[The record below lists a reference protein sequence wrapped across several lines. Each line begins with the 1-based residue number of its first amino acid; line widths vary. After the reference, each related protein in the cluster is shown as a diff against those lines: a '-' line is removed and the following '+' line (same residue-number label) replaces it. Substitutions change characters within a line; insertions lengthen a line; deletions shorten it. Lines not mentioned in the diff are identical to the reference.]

1 MLSLA
6 ADVAIIVVACFF
18 AATDGREVHFKAAA
32 VMTVTA
38 AALWACVSRAL
49 RHYEVDNGRGVLGD
63 FALTLVLVGAVV
75 LPMALLRL
83 VVSRYATTTGVD
95 RFVAVLVPATL
106 FVRLRTT
113 GLRLWRARP
122 VAQALIVGLGALGR
136 LTQREIRDSGKRQ
149 RITGYLRFDEENDRD
164 RLEAPVLG
172 TVHDIEAVLRAHVVD
187 EVYFA
192 TSAADRRSDVQ
203 RMIEVCEGLGTPFAL
218 PACGYRLARAHPA
231 CPDAISD
238 GYVHFA
244 IARARPLQTG
254 IKRCFDIVASAAAL
268 VALSPLLLAMAV
280 AIAITSR
287 GPILFR
293 QSRVGLHGRTF
304 NMLKFRSMVNNA
316 EALRASLLTSNEQ
329 TGPVF
334 KMSGDPRVTPLGRFM
349 RKHSIDELPQLI
361 NVLRGDM
368 SIVGPRPPLPRE
380 VADYKPWQFRRLSV
394 RPGLTCVWQVS
405 GRNHIGFN
413 QWMLL
418 DMRYI
423 DHWSLAHDA
432 ALMLKTVPV
441 VLTGRGAS

>member
-1 MLSLA
+1 
-6 ADVAIIVVACFF
+6 
-18 AATDGREVHFKAAA
+18 
-32 VMTVTA
+32 
-38 AALWACVSRAL
+38 
-49 RHYEVDNGRGVLGD
+49 
-63 FALTLVLVGAVV
+63 
-75 LPMALLRL
+75 LP
-83 VVSRYATTTGVD
+83 S
-95 RFVAVLVPATL
+95 
-106 FVRLRTT
+106 
-113 GLRLWRARP
+113 
-122 VAQALIVGLGALGR
+122 
-136 LTQREIRDSGKRQ
+136 
-149 RITGYLRFDEENDRD
+149 
-164 RLEAPVLG
+164 
-172 TVHDIEAVLRAHVVD
+172 
-187 EVYFA
+187 
-192 TSAADRRSDVQ
+192 
-203 RMIEVCEGLGTPFAL
+203 
-218 PACGYRLARAHPA
+218 RLADTAWRAHPA

-244 IARARPLQTG
+244 IARPRPLQTG

-287 GPILFR
+287 GPILVR

-316 EALRASLLTSNEQ
+316 EALRASLLASNEQ
-329 TGPVF
+329 TGPVL
-334 KMSGDPRVTPLGRFM
+334 KMSGDPRVAPLGRFM

-380 VADYKPWQFRRLSV
+380 VADYEPWQFRRLSG

-423 DHWSLAHDA
+423 DHWSLVHDA